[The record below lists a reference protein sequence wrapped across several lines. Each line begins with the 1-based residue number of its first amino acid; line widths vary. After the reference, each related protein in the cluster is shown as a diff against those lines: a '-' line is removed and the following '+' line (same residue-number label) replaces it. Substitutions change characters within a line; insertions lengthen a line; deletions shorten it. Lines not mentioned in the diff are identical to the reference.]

1 MNFVSP
7 DLSPAYAEMFVLGMT
22 CLVLVVDVFL
32 KDSQRGITYV
42 LSMLTLLGA
51 AAITATS
58 GVVAQELVFS
68 GHFVSDPMG
77 DVLKLVVYATTAVV
91 FLYSRDY
98 LRQNDLFKGEFFML
112 ALFAMLGI
120 MVMSLVPTKGPNVA
134 RPDATVETINL
145 GTPLGRHR
153 MAAHPMSVP

>member
-7 DLSPAYAEMFVLGMT
+7 DLSPAFAEMFVLGMT
-22 CLVLVVDVFL
+22 CLVLVVDVYL

-58 GVVAQELVFS
+58 GVVARELAFS

-77 DVLKLVVYATTAVV
+77 DVLKLVV
-91 FLYSRDY
+91 
-98 LRQNDLFKGEFFML
+98 
-112 ALFAMLGI
+112 
-120 MVMSLVPTKGPNVA
+120 
-134 RPDATVETINL
+134 
-145 GTPLGRHR
+145 
-153 MAAHPMSVP
+153 